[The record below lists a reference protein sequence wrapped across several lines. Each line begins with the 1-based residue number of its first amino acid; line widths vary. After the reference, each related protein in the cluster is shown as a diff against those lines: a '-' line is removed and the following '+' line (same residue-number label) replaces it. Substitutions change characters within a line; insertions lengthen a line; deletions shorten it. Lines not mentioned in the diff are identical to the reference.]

1 MTIWG
6 EGTMRRLSAVLVSL
20 LLCSAQIGAAFAAPP
35 AATIDDILEALQVRP
50 QESDYVIVV
59 DTSLSMRA
67 EERYARVAEALG
79 VTLTQLQ
86 PTDHVALI
94 TFDDG
99 ARVAYRGPRGDDPQA
114 VLNELPAQPS
124 GDQTDIGAGLELGL
138 EELERP
144 DAKAAGALVLI
155 TDGDL
160 DTKPDSP
167 FAEPTSEGWVDLK
180 ARAAALSGRDIAT
193 YALSVGEETDA
204 GLMTGV
210 FPDTQEIPVAQFADV
225 LSDLRM
231 QLLTFQAKQKL
242 DPDLEAG
249 ALTAKFTDTKALGSG
264 EHATTLQVSS
274 TYGLLPTHLTGLA
287 AEVTGSAPVTVEG
300 LPDEVVLAPGQT
312 VDLPLTL
319 TVGEWDGS
327 QSDLLVTAVA
337 DSSWS
342 EVVRTELRTPVE
354 LALTAAPL
362 QLVDEPVP
370 AASEDAVAGETP
382 QPSPSPTPLAPPPA
396 ETEQAELDPLPL
408 IIGGAVLVLL
418 ALAALFYLSRPK
430 LEGALTVLRDGQLV
444 QELLLTGRSV
454 TLTPPE
460 PGMGPSGA
468 ASAAG
473 KREQVIVKASVDGEK
488 AVKAKLADGE
498 SVRVGEYELVYTGTR
513 SRVLAKIS

>member
-1 MTIWG
+1 
-6 EGTMRRLSAVLVSL
+6 MRRLSAVLVSL
-20 LLCSAQIGAAFAAPP
+20 WLCSAQAGAAFAAPP
-35 AATIDDILEALQVRP
+35 AATIDDVLEALQVQP

-180 ARAAALSGRDIAT
+180 ARAAALSARDIAT
-193 YALSVGEETDA
+193 YALSVEEETDA

-210 FPDTQEIPVAQFADV
+210 FPDTQEIPVTQFADV

-242 DPDLEAG
+242 DPDLAAG
-249 ALTAKFTDTKALGSG
+249 ALTAKFTNTKALGAGKHS
-264 EHATTLQVSS
+264 ATLQFSS
-274 TYGLLPTHLTGLA
+274 TYGLLPAHLTGLA

-300 LPDEVVLAPGQT
+300 LPDEVILTPGQT

-319 TVGEWDGS
+319 TVDEWDGS
-327 QSDLLVTAVA
+327 QSDLLITAVA

-342 EVVRTELRTPVE
+342 DVVRTELRTPVE
-354 LALTAAPL
+354 LTLTATPL
-362 QLVDEPVP
+362 QLVDEPAP

-382 QPSPSPTPLAPPPA
+382 QPTPSRTAVAPAPPD
-396 ETEQAELDPLPL
+396 TEQAELDPLPL

-418 ALAALFYLSRPK
+418 GLAALFYFSRAK
-430 LEGALTVLRDGQLV
+430 LEGSLTVLRDGQLV
-444 QELLLTGRSV
+444 QEMLLTGRSV
-454 TLTPPE
+454 SLTPPQ

-468 ASAAG
+468 VSAMAG
-473 KREQVIVKASVDGEK
+473 KREQVLIKAAVDGGK
-488 AVKAKLADGE
+488 PAKAKLADGE